1 MDKHR
6 RKYFDSFVDEWDKM
20 FTAEDLEL
28 LEFLIDSFNIKK
40 DSLVADLGCGT
51 GVLFDLVRRRVG
63 PEGMV
68 IGVDFCSRM
77 LKKARLNFPFENIH
91 TVDGD
96 VENLPLQSDYFD
108 YAITFAAFAH
118 FTNPA
123 RVMEETARILK
134 KGGYFYIIHLLS
146 SEELEDYHHQ
156 IGGPVAEDHLP
167 SRDEMVGLFGGG
179 SFVDIKITD
188 HPGMYLA
195 QGVKA

>member
-1 MDKHR
+1 MDKNR

-20 FTAEDLEL
+20 FTAEDMEL
-28 LEFLIDSFNIKK
+28 LEFLVDSFSIEKG
-40 DSLVADLGCGT
+40 SLVADLGCGT
-51 GVLFDLVRRRVG
+51 GVLFDLIRRRVG

-77 LKKARLNFPFENIH
+77 LKKARLNFPFDNIH

-96 VENLPLQSDYFD
+96 VENLPLQTDYFD
-108 YAITFAAFAH
+108 YAVTFAAFAH
-118 FTNPA
+118 FTNPIQ
-123 RVMEETARILK
+123 VMKETSRILK
-134 KGGYFYIIHLLS
+134 KGGHFYIIHLLS

-167 SRDEMVGLFGGG
+167 SRDEMDELFSGGE
-179 SFVDIKITD
+179 FVDVKITD